1 MVNVFNN
8 FPIITVS
15 HITKA
20 HDELK
25 LFTFLSYRYDHVEKG
40 EEDYFNP
47 QDAISPD
54 NTGDWFEFVWST
66 TRAIR
71 KDITQQDLNRDPL
84 AVDLIEKCA
93 RFHIMCSERLIEE
106 ESHNFDKKL
115 NDENLTK
122 CVQTLKHMY
131 YGKNS
136 SSQYFQY

>member
-1 MVNVFNN
+1 MVTVFNN

-20 HDELK
+20 YDELK

-84 AVDLIEKCA
+84 AVDLIEKC
-93 RFHIMCSERLIEE
+93 
-106 ESHNFDKKL
+106 FD
-115 NDENLTK
+115 
-122 CVQTLKHMY
+122 
-131 YGKNS
+131 
-136 SSQYFQY
+136 